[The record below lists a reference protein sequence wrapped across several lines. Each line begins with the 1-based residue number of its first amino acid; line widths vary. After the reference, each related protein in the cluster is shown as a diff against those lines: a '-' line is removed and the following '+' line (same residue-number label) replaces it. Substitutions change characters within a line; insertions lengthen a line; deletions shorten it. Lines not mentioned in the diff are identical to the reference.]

1 MSDNKFIPGLFFKDP
16 HENAPDFVM
25 AKGSIKVAD
34 LRGWLAEQDG
44 EWVNFDLK
52 RSREGKPYAQIDD
65 WKPDGNRGGGSSG
78 PRPTQR
84 PARATDAPKD
94 EAFPDDDIDGIPF
107 LDMRGD
113 W

>member
-16 HENAPDFVM
+16 HENAPEFVM

-34 LRGWLAEQDG
+34 LRAWLAEQSG

-65 WKPDGNRGGGSSG
+65 WKPDGNRGGVQ
-78 PRPTQR
+78 RPTQR
-84 PARATDAPKD
+84 PQRQAPAD
-94 EAFPDDDIDGIPF
+94 DFPDDEIPF
-107 LDMRGD
+107 
-113 W
+113 

>member
-34 LRGWLAEQDG
+34 LRGWLAEQGG

-65 WKPDGNRGGGSSG
+65 WKPQNGGGSG
-78 PRPTQR
+78 GARGGAPNRQR
-84 PARATDAPKD
+84 PAPVTGNAADD
-94 EAFPDDDIDGIPF
+94 EFSDSIPF
-107 LDMRGD
+107 CTSRSA

>member
-25 AKGSIKVAD
+25 AKGSIKVRD
-34 LRGWLAEQDG
+34 LIDWLQQQDG

-65 WKPDGNRGGGSSG
+65 WKPQNGGGSG
-78 PRPTQR
+78 GARGGAPNRQR
-84 PARATDAPKD
+84 PAPVTGPAADD
-94 EAFPDDDIDGIPF
+94 EFEDDIPF
-107 LDMRGD
+107 VTCRSV

>member
-1 MSDNKFIPGLFFKDP
+1 MSNDNKFITGLFFKDP

-25 AKGSIKVAD
+25 AKGSIKVRD
-34 LRGWLAEQDG
+34 LIDWLQQQDG

-52 RSREGKPYAQIDD
+52 RSRECKPYAQIDD
-65 WKPDGNRGGGSSG
+65 WKPDGNRGGGHG
-78 PRPTQR
+78 GQRPTQR

-94 EAFPDDDIDGIPF
+94 DDFGDDIPF
-107 LDMRGD
+107 LDMRGG

>member
-16 HENAPDFVM
+16 HQNAPDFVM

-34 LRGWLAEQDG
+34 LRAWLDQQDG

-65 WKPDGNRGGGSSG
+65 WKPDGNRGGGTG
-78 PRPTQR
+78 GRRPTQR
-84 PARATDAPKD
+84 PQRATDAPQD
-94 EAFPDDDIDGIPF
+94 EFPDDDIPF
-107 LDMRGD
+107 ITGRGS

>member
-16 HENAPDFVM
+16 HQNAPDFVM

-34 LRGWLAEQDG
+34 LRAWLDQQDG

-65 WKPDGNRGGGSSG
+65 WKPDGNRGGGRG
-78 PRPTQR
+78 QRPTQR
-84 PARATDAPKD
+84 PQRATDGPQD
-94 EAFPDDDIDGIPF
+94 EFPDDDIPF
-107 LDMRGD
+107 ITGRGS

>member
-34 LRGWLAEQDG
+34 MRDWLAQQDG

-65 WKPDGNRGGGSSG
+65 WKPDGNRGGG
-78 PRPTQR
+78 QR
-84 PARATDAPKD
+84 QAKPQRQEQLRQPSDD
-94 EAFPDDDIDGIPF
+94 FPDDDIPF
-107 LDMRGD
+107 
-113 W
+113 

>member
-16 HENAPDFVM
+16 HQNAPDFVM

-34 LRGWLAEQDG
+34 LRAWLAEQSG

-65 WKPDGNRGGGSSG
+65 WKPDGNRGGGHGG

-84 PARATDAPKD
+84 PARATDAPR
-94 EAFPDDDIDGIPF
+94 DDDFEDDIPF
-107 LDMRGD
+107 LDMRGG

>member
-1 MSDNKFIPGLFFKDP
+1 MSENKFIGGLFFKDP

-34 LRGWLAEQDG
+34 MRAWLDQQDG

-65 WKPDGNRGGGSSG
+65 WKPDGNRGNGTPRRNG
-78 PRPTQR
+78 PPVTQR
-84 PARATDAPKD
+84 PQRATDEPRG
-94 EAFPDDDIDGIPF
+94 EFEDDDIPF
-107 LDMRGD
+107 LDMRGR

>member
-1 MSDNKFIPGLFFKDP
+1 MTSKLIKGLFFKDP

-34 LRGWLAEQDG
+34 LRSWLAEQSG

-65 WKPDGNRGGGSSG
+65 WKPDANRGGK
-78 PRPTQR
+78 PQAEQR
-84 PARATDAPKD
+84 PQRQAPADDFADD
-94 EAFPDDDIDGIPF
+94 ETIPF
-107 LDMRGD
+107 
-113 W
+113 

>member
-1 MSDNKFIPGLFFKDP
+1 MTSKLIKGLFFKDP

-25 AKGSIKVAD
+25 AKGSIKIAD
-34 LRGWLAEQDG
+34 MRAWLDQQDG

-65 WKPDGNRGGGSSG
+65 WKPDGNRGGGHG
-78 PRPTQR
+78 GQRPTQR

-94 EAFPDDDIDGIPF
+94 DDFGDEIPF
-107 LDMRGD
+107 LDMRGG